1 MTGGKTT
8 AERKEGKT
16 MDWNF
21 ELTEQAALAL
31 YAKKYRQEKASG
43 RLLRS
48 LGIIFGAWAVWL
60 AVQAWQAMNSP
71 GYFYA
76 EFDPVNG
83 MLYAVLAAILLAV
96 TAFLFWRS
104 RARCIAAGALRQQ
117 KKLGASPLGQWRVHL
132 DEEKLVTV
140 RAGLQE
146 SSDPSVVQKVEQY
159 PEGMLVY
166 LYGGAK
172 MLALPAPAFEG
183 PEAMKAAAAEFERC
197 AALAKARLYEES
209 ARQMAGQDAER
220 VLPPC
225 PPLPEGET
233 QMYAVPQ
240 MLRADEVENA
250 FCAANRLLNP
260 NGKGRM
266 VLPWVLLVV
275 SVLEAAGGVASGD
288 AMTAVVMAAMAV
300 VMGLLLV
307 ARSPA
312 AQRGAMKRQLAGEQ
326 TQRLTTPGWVVL
338 GRSGFTATS
347 GALCSYR
354 PYSSLNKVAQ
364 NETYIFL
371 RFEGNMIT
379 AIPKRG
385 FESPEQAA
393 EAYAF
398 LQKQFMEQKQ
408 GRGSL

>member
-1 MTGGKTT
+1 
-8 AERKEGKT
+8 

-43 RLLRS
+43 RLLRA
-48 LGIIFGAWAVWL
+48 LGVITGALGVWT
-60 AVQAWQAMNSP
+60 AVQAAQKMMRP
-71 GYFYA
+71 GYFYD
-76 EFDPVNG
+76 EFDPVG
-83 MLYAVLAAILLAV
+83 GALYVVLAAVLLVLSILVFWKSRTRGLA
-96 TAFLFWRS
+96 
-104 RARCIAAGALRQQ
+104 AAVLRQQ

-140 RAGLQE
+140 RAGIQE

-159 PEGMLVY
+159 PEGLLVY

-183 PEAMKAAAAEFERC
+183 PDAMKAAAAEFERC

-209 ARQMAGQDAER
+209 ARQTAGEQEGR

-233 QMYAVPQ
+233 QMYAAPQ
-240 MLRADEVENA
+240 MLRPEEVLPA
-250 FCAANRLLNP
+250 YCAANRLLNP
-260 NGKGRM
+260 IGKGRQA
-266 VLPWVLLVV
+266 LLWVLLVA
-275 SVLEAAGGVASGD
+275 SVLEAAIAVATGD
-288 AMTAVVMAAMAV
+288 AALAVAMAAMAAV
-300 VMGLLLV
+300 LALALG

-312 AQRGAMKRQLAGEQ
+312 AQRGAIKRQVEGEQ
-326 TQRLTTPGWVVL
+326 AQRLSTPGWVVL
-338 GRSGFTATS
+338 GRSGFTSTS

-354 PYSSLNKVAQ
+354 PYASLNKVAQ
-364 NETYIFL
+364 DENYIFL

-385 FESPEQAA
+385 FENPEQARQ
-393 EAYAF
+393 AF
-398 LQKQFMEQKQ
+398 EFLRQKQAGQKS
-408 GRGSL
+408 GRSGQ

>member
-1 MTGGKTT
+1 
-8 AERKEGKT
+8 

-43 RLLRS
+43 RLLRA
-48 LGIIFGAWAVWL
+48 LGVITGALGVWT
-60 AVQAWQAMNSP
+60 AVQAAQKMMRP
-71 GYFYA
+71 GYFYD
-76 EFDPVNG
+76 EFDPVG
-83 MLYAVLAAILLAV
+83 GALYVVLAAVLLVLSILVFWKSRTRGLA
-96 TAFLFWRS
+96 
-104 RARCIAAGALRQQ
+104 AAVLRQQ

-140 RAGLQE
+140 RAGIQE

-159 PEGMLVY
+159 PEGLLVY

-183 PEAMKAAAAEFERC
+183 PDAMKAAAAEFERC

-209 ARQMAGQDAER
+209 ARQTAGEQEGR
-220 VLPPC
+220 ILPPC

-233 QMYAVPQ
+233 QMYAAPQ
-240 MLRADEVENA
+240 MLRPEEVLPA
-250 FCAANRLLNP
+250 YCAANRLLNP
-260 NGKGRM
+260 IGKGRQA
-266 VLPWVLLVV
+266 LLWVLLVA
-275 SVLEAAGGVASGD
+275 SVLEAAIAVATGD
-288 AMTAVVMAAMAV
+288 AALAVAMAAMAAV
-300 VMGLLLV
+300 LALALG

-312 AQRGAMKRQLAGEQ
+312 AQRGAIKRQVEGEQ
-326 TQRLTTPGWVVL
+326 AQRLSTPGWVVL
-338 GRSGFTATS
+338 GRSGFTSTS

-354 PYSSLNKVAQ
+354 PYASLNKVAQ
-364 NETYIFL
+364 DENYIFL

-385 FESPEQAA
+385 FENPEQARQ
-393 EAYAF
+393 AF
-398 LQKQFMEQKQ
+398 EFLRQKQAGQKS
-408 GRGSL
+408 GRSGQ

>member
-1 MTGGKTT
+1 
-8 AERKEGKT
+8 

-31 YAKKYRQEKASG
+31 YAKKYRQERASA
-43 RLLRS
+43 RLLQA
-48 LGIIFGAWAVWL
+48 IGAIGAAVGVWF
-60 AVQAWQAMNSP
+60 AVEAGRAMTRP
-71 GYFYA
+71 GYFYD
-76 EFDPVNG
+76 EFDPVSG
-83 MLYAVLAAILLAV
+83 TLYAVLAAVLLALALV
-96 TAFLFWRS
+96 LFWKS
-104 RARCIAAGALRQQ
+104 RARGLAAAVLRQQ
-117 KKLGASPLGQWRVHL
+117 KRLGASPLGQWRVHL

-146 SSDPSVVQKVEQY
+146 SSDPSVVQKVEQF
-159 PEGMLVY
+159 PEGLLVY

-183 PEAMKAAAAEFERC
+183 PEAMKAAAAQFERC

-209 ARQMAGQDAER
+209 ARQTAGEQEGR

-233 QMYAVPQ
+233 QMFAAPQ
-240 MLRADEVENA
+240 MLRPDEVENA

-260 NGKGRM
+260 IGKGRL
-266 VLPWVLLVV
+266 VLLWVLLAA
-275 SVLEAAGGVASGD
+275 SVLEVAAAVATGD
-288 AMTAVVMAAMAV
+288 AALAVTMTAMAV
-300 VMGLLLV
+300 VMALLLG

-312 AQRGAMKRQLAGEQ
+312 AQRGLMKRQLAGEQ

-338 GRSGFTATS
+338 GQNGFTATS

-354 PYSSLNKVAQ
+354 PYASLNKVAQ
-364 NETYIFL
+364 DESYIFL

-379 AIPKRG
+379 VIPKRG
-385 FESPEQAA
+385 FESPEQAGA
-393 EAYAF
+393 AFAF
-398 LQKQFMEQKQ
+398 LKQKLSEQKS
-408 GRGSL
+408 GRLGQ

>member
-1 MTGGKTT
+1 
-8 AERKEGKT
+8 

-43 RLLRS
+43 RLLRAI
-48 LGIIFGAWAVWL
+48 GIIGVAVGLWF
-60 AVQAWQAMNSP
+60 AMEAGQAMLRP
-71 GYFYA
+71 GYFYD
-76 EFDPVNG
+76 EFDPVG
-83 MLYAVLAAILLAV
+83 GALYVVLAAVLLVLSILVFWKSRTRGLA
-96 TAFLFWRS
+96 
-104 RARCIAAGALRQQ
+104 AAVLRQQ

-159 PEGMLVY
+159 PEGLLVH

-183 PEAMKAAAAEFERC
+183 PDAMKTAAAEFERC

-209 ARQMAGQDAER
+209 ARQTAGEQEGR

-233 QMYAVPQ
+233 QMYAAPQ
-240 MLRADEVENA
+240 MLRPEEVLPA
-250 FCAANRLLNP
+250 YCAANRLLNP
-260 NGKGRM
+260 IGKGRL
-266 VLPWVLLVV
+266 VLLWVLLIA
-275 SVLEAAGGVASGD
+275 SVLEAAIAVATGD
-288 AMTAVVMAAMAV
+288 AALAVTMAAMAA
-300 VMGLLLV
+300 VMALLLGG
-307 ARSPA
+307 RSPA
-312 AQRGAMKRQLAGEQ
+312 AQRGLMKRQLAGEQ

-338 GRSGFTATS
+338 GRSGFTSTS

-364 NETYIFL
+364 DENYIFL

-385 FESPEQAA
+385 FENPEQARQ
-393 EAYAF
+393 AF
-398 LQKQFMEQKQ
+398 EFLRRKQAEQKS
-408 GRGSL
+408 GRSGQ

>member
-1 MTGGKTT
+1 
-8 AERKEGKT
+8 

-43 RLLRS
+43 RLLRA
-48 LGIIFGAWAVWL
+48 LGVITGALGVWI
-60 AVQAWQAMNSP
+60 AVQAAQKMMRP
-71 GYFYA
+71 GYFYD
-76 EFDPVNG
+76 EFDPVG
-83 MLYAVLAAILLAV
+83 GALYAALAAVLLAL
-96 TAFLFWRS
+96 TFWAFLRS
-104 RARCIAAGALRQQ
+104 RPRAIAAGVLRRQ

-132 DEEKLVTV
+132 DEEKLLTV

-146 SSDPSVVQKVEQY
+146 ASDPSVVQKVEQY
-159 PEGMLVY
+159 PEGLLVH

-183 PEAMKAAAAEFERC
+183 PDAMKAAAAEFERC

-209 ARQMAGQDAER
+209 ARQTAGEQEGR

-233 QMYAVPQ
+233 QMFAAPQ
-240 MLRADEVENA
+240 MLRPEEVLPA
-250 FCAANRLLNP
+250 YCAANRLLNP
-260 NGKGRM
+260 IGKGRL
-266 VLPWVLLVV
+266 VLLWVLLVA
-275 SVLEAAGGVASGD
+275 SVLEAAAAVATGD
-288 AMTAVVMAAMAV
+288 AALAVAMAAMAAV
-300 VMGLLLV
+300 LALALA

-312 AQRGAMKRQLAGEQ
+312 AQRGAIKRQVEGEQ
-326 TQRLTTPGWVVL
+326 AQRLTTPGWVVL
-338 GRSGFTATS
+338 GRSGFTSTS

-354 PYSSLNKVAQ
+354 PYASLNKVAQ
-364 NETYIFL
+364 DENYIFL

-385 FESPEQAA
+385 FESPEQARQ
-393 EAYAF
+393 AF
-398 LQKQFMEQKQ
+398 EFLRRRQAEQKS
-408 GRGSL
+408 GRSGQ

>member
-1 MTGGKTT
+1 
-8 AERKEGKT
+8 

-31 YAKKYRQEKASG
+31 YARQYRQNKASA
-43 RLLRS
+43 RLLRA
-48 LGIIFGAWAVWL
+48 LCVITGAVAVWI
-60 AVQAWQAMNSP
+60 AVQAGQKMTRP
-71 GYFYA
+71 GYFYD
-76 EFDPVNG
+76 EFDPVG
-83 MLYAVLAAILLAV
+83 GVVYAVLAALLLAL
-96 TAFLFWRS
+96 TLWLLWRS
-104 RARCIAAGALRQQ
+104 RLQGIAASALRWQ
-117 KKLGASPLGQWRVHL
+117 KKRGASPLGQWRVHL

-159 PEGMLVY
+159 PEGLLVY

-183 PEAMKAAAAEFERC
+183 PDAMKAAAAEFERC

-209 ARQMAGQDAER
+209 ARQTAGEQEGR

-233 QMYAVPQ
+233 QMYAAPQ
-240 MLRADEVENA
+240 MLRPEEVLPA
-250 FCAANRLLNP
+250 YCAANRLLTP
-260 NGKGRM
+260 IGKGRL
-266 VLPWVLLVV
+266 VLLWVLLVA
-275 SVLEAAGGVASGD
+275 SVLEAAVAVATGD
-288 AMTAVVMAAMAV
+288 AALAVTMAAMAA
-300 VMGLLLV
+300 VMALLLGG
-307 ARSPA
+307 RSPA
-312 AQRGAMKRQLAGEQ
+312 AQRGLMKRQLAGEQ

-338 GRSGFTATS
+338 GQNGFTDTS

-364 NETYIFL
+364 DENYIFL

-393 EAYAF
+393 AAFAF
-398 LQKQFMEQKQ
+398 LRQKLSEQKS
-408 GRGSL
+408 GRLGQ